1 MKKFMNTVCMP
12 LVLFGAIDWGLIG
25 IFRYDVIGAV
35 LGASIA
41 AQVVQILIGLSA
53 LGILFGWFGSGSN
66 GKK

>member
-12 LVLFGAIDWGLIG
+12 LALFGAIDWGLIG

-35 LGASIA
+35 LGSSMA
-41 AQVVQILIGLSA
+41 AQIVQILIGLSG
-53 LGILFGWFGSGSN
+53 LGVLFGWFGKGGK